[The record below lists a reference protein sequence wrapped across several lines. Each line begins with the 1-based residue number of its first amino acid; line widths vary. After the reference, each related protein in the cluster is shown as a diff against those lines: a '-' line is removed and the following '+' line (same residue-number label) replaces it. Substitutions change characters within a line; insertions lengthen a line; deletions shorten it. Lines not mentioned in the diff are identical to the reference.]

1 MIAAALQP
9 GWPNTTRGK
18 FGIRVK
24 LGHKLIRASFQAPVR
39 EGSPCWTRGRFGC
52 LVESVLFSGQR
63 RPTLFRTPCRRLQ
76 GVQGAK
82 DLIGSPHSIKP
93 LIQTGFLGSRFRV
106 TKFYTYPEPTP
117 VPLHDRALSALAG
130 SAMALDVYAWL
141 AQRLHRIEWGKRVFV
156 PWAALKAQFGW
167 HYDRMDKF
175 KAVFRQTVRDVH
187 SQYRAAD
194 IELDGRGTTLRHS
207 PPPVRGRTGIVV
219 KVP

>member
-1 MIAAALQP
+1 
-9 GWPNTTRGK
+9 
-18 FGIRVK
+18 
-24 LGHKLIRASFQAPVR
+24 
-39 EGSPCWTRGRFGC
+39 
-52 LVESVLFSGQR
+52 
-63 RPTLFRTPCRRLQ
+63 
-76 GVQGAK
+76 
-82 DLIGSPHSIKP
+82 
-93 LIQTGFLGSRFRV
+93 
-106 TKFYTYPEPTP
+106 
-117 VPLHDRALSALAG
+117 
-130 SAMALDVYAWL
+130 MALDVYAWL

-194 IELDGRGTTLRHS
+194 IELDGRGITLRHS